1 MGTLHTRVR
10 INPFMCVYVHP
21 SLHCIVYK
29 GMKVKYILEISQLKY
44 ILKISQL
51 KYILK
56 ISQLKYNLKIS
67 QLKYI
72 LKISQLKY
80 ILKISQQDV
89 SFLFTY

>member
-1 MGTLHTRVR
+1 MGALHTKVW

-29 GMKVKYILEISQLKY
+29 GVKV
-44 ILKISQL
+44 
-51 KYILK
+51 
-56 ISQLKYNLKIS
+56 
-67 QLKYI
+67 KYI

-89 SFLFTY
+89 SFFVYLLLGGPQDYTNHYQPTIR